1 MQSRKLTVP
10 SILDHAARWHPE
22 QEIISRNPEGVT
34 VISTYADLHRRSKL
48 CALALQGM
56 GIG

>member
-1 MQSRKLTVP
+1 MP